1 MTPPPPSVSTSSIA
15 LRPRSPRALRRRSAA
30 QATPSAAVGR
40 VVRWYVE
47 HVYRRFEGPGTVPFY
62 CDPARVGHLA
72 VDSEALARGDAD
84 AGIVYLT
91 DARATAG
98 VDTVEIPAAD
108 NAEASYPIAVVN
120 TTANRDLAAAFVDLV
135 SGPAGR
141 AALVAEGFIAP

>member
-1 MTPPPPSVSTSSIA
+1 MVDRHP
-15 LRPRSPRALRRRSAA
+15 RPREERDAEQRGQLKPGDTIIEATSGNTGVAL
-30 QATPSAAVGR
+30 AAV
-40 VVRWYVE
+40 
-47 HVYRRFEGPGTVPFY
+47 
-62 CDPARVGHLA
+62 
-72 VDSEALARGDAD
+72 ARGDAD

-120 TTANRDLAAAFVDLV
+120 TTANRGLAAAFVDLV